1 MNPLVRRSLASGAG
15 LALAFCGGAW
25 GIAQTPS
32 STPQSQSPPAQTQPS
47 SPAQTQQTS
56 PAQNP
61 AQPQTT
67 PGAAQNPTPAEQTAP
82 AQPQTRT
89 LQMVEV
95 KAELQKTLDAK
106 KAKQGEPVTAK
117 LQDDANIPNQ
127 QMLPKNTVLEGHV
140 DQTQVSPDKK
150 GTSSMTVT
158 FDKAKLKSG
167 QELPIKATVVALQ
180 QPQNNMVPAGGG
192 APMGAPTGS
201 PAASAPGGSAPG
213 SGSAGPSG
221 GGAPMPSQQM
231 PTASEPGYGGGQGGQ
246 ASSIQLK
253 SDIHQQS
260 SATFLAP
267 GKNVHIP
274 DGTQM
279 EVALTIIPPGTHLQ

>member
-32 STPQSQSPPAQTQPS
+32 STQNQAP
-47 SPAQTQQTS
+47 PAQTQQTP
-56 PAQNP
+56 PAQTNP
-61 AQPQTT
+61 PNSQTQT
-67 PGAAQNPTPAEQTAP
+67 MPGAAQNPAPNTQAEPGSQAAP
-82 AQPQTRT
+82 AQQRT

-127 QMLPKNTVLEGHV
+127 QMLPKNTVLEGHI

-150 GTSSMTVT
+150 GTSSVTVT

-192 APMGAPTGS
+192 APMGAGAPSGAPS
-201 PAASAPGGSAPG
+201 GGAPGAAGPG
-213 SGSAGPSG
+213 GGSAGPSG

-231 PTASEPGYGGGQGGQ
+231 PNDSAAANSGQGGQ
-246 ASSIQLK
+246 VPGIQLK

>member
-32 STPQSQSPPAQTQPS
+32 STPSQAPPAQTQPS
-47 SPAQTQQTS
+47 SPAQSQQTS

-61 AQPQTT
+61 TQPQTT

-127 QMLPKNTVLEGHV
+127 QMLPKNTVLEGHI

-150 GTSSMTVT
+150 GTSSVTVT

-192 APMGAPTGS
+192 APSGAPTES
-201 PAASAPGGSAPG
+201 PSAGAPGGAAPG
-213 SGSAGPSG
+213 GGSAGPSG

-231 PTASEPGYGGGQGGQ
+231 PNDTGAASSAQGGQ
-246 ASSIQLK
+246 VPGIQLK

-279 EVALTIIPPGTHLQ
+279 EVALT